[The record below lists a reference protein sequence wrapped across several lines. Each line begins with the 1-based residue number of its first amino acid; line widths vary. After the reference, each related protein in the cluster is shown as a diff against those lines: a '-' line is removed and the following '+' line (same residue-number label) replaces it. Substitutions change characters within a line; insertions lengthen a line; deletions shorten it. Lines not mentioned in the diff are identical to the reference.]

1 MPACQAGDR
10 GFESR
15 RFRHRYHILSSQG
28 PNGPTLQAV
37 GPFLFQ
43 RNPSPPPRWAIPGE
57 RRIVEHLNVVQAQVA
72 ERKRLQTESVAELER
87 LSRAVLAR
95 AFRGEL

>member
-15 RFRHRYHILSSQG
+15 RFRHRYHILPPGAERADSASQSARFYS
-28 PNGPTLQAV
+28 NETRL
-37 GPFLFQ
+37 
-43 RNPSPPPRWAIPGE
+43 PPRLAIPGE
-57 RRIVEHLNVVQAQVA
+57 RRIVEYLDGVQAQVA
-72 ERKRLQTESVAELER
+72 ELKHLQVESAAGLER
-87 LSRAVLAR
+87 LSGAVLAR